1 MSLDF
6 EERTAI
12 VTGGVQGMSDEMPVL
27 DRRRVQPLGRK
38 GDVLT

>member
-12 VTGGVQGMSDEMPVL
+12 VTGGVQGMSDECPFSTGAVFNL
-27 DRRRVQPLGRK
+27 SGGRA
-38 GDVLT
+38 TY